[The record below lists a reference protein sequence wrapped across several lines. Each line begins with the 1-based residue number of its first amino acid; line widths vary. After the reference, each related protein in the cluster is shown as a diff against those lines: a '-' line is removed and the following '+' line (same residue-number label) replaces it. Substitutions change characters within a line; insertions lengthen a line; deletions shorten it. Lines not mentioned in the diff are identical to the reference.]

1 MKYFSI
7 FTILLLSISVFF
19 ISCGAESKNTGDSKI
34 KRDLGNS
41 VYVNEPPYN
50 IWGWE
55 KETRVGSWLSKSYKL
70 QYDDYKTIQ
79 SPETCEEGMNCIH
92 LHIGC
97 NFNSSHTGKQ
107 FGGYIMIE
115 RHPDHPKT
123 PLPFIVPSYSSKATV
138 WLNGVQFD
146 AELNR
151 SSLVPAFIYGMGYH
165 WTVEMSRELFDAIK
179 TPVEQLTFQIKTD
192 DDKIKAAAVFQFHL
206 SKTYKHVK
214 FMTDNCPRP

>member
-1 MKYFSI
+1 MKSFSM
-7 FTILLLSISVFF
+7 FTIFSLIISILF
-19 ISCGAESKNTGDSKI
+19 ISCGAESKNTSNKDWWPSTP
-34 KRDLGNS
+34 
-41 VYVNEPPYN
+41 VYVNESTYN

-55 KETRVGSWLSKSYKL
+55 KETRIGSWLSKSYKL
-70 QYDDYKTIQ
+70 QYDDYRIIR
-79 SPETCEEGMNCIH
+79 SPETCEERNCIH

-138 WLNGVQFD
+138 WLNEVPFN
-146 AELNR
+146 AKLNR
-151 SSLVPAFIYGMGYH
+151 SSLVPAFFYGMGYQ
-165 WTVEMSRELFDAIK
+165 WTVELDRELFDAIK

-206 SKTYKHVK
+206 PKTYKHVK
-214 FMTDNCPRP
+214 FMTDHCPRP